1 MLAKPFEL
9 PKKSEIKKRASKVP
23 LDDASFTH
31 MVAAA
36 DATADST
43 MDREY
48 VINTNTTNY
57 RMGKVLPDTGTTS
70 SSFVGAE
77 KAGRIESVEPK
88 FPSDCYLST
97 NEHHQP
103 TTISLTAWTV

>member
-1 MLAKPFEL
+1 
-9 PKKSEIKKRASKVP
+9 
-23 LDDASFTH
+23 
-31 MVAAA
+31 MVAVV

-43 MDREY
+43 MHREY

-57 RMGKVLPDTGTTS
+57 RMGKVLPDTGSTS
-70 SSFVGAE
+70 SNFVGAE
-77 KAGRIESVEPK
+77 EAGRIESVEPK

-103 TTISLTAWTV
+103 TTAIYLRTSKWPTQDPLLWTRELREFDNAIQIPVDNYQP